1 MHGSPGLKR
10 ESDWSIATKERSGC
24 GATGIRPDLS
34 REGHEKEKK
43 NDQNV
48 WSFTCAHTYAL
59 KTKADRI
66 SEWKHQDVS
75 ALLCT
80 AGTH

>member
-1 MHGSPGLKR
+1 MEQLELDPTYR
-10 ESDWSIATKERSGC
+10 EKVMR
-24 GATGIRPDLS
+24 
-34 REGHEKEKK
+34 REK

-48 WSFTCAHTYAL
+48 CSFTCAHTYIL

>member
-1 MHGSPGLKR
+1 MEQLELDPTYR
-10 ESDWSIATKERSGC
+10 EKVMR
-24 GATGIRPDLS
+24 R
-34 REGHEKEKK
+34 RKK
-43 NDQNV
+43 MTRMYGR
-48 WSFTCAHTYAL
+48 SFTCAHTYVL